1 MCFSLKTNAL
11 CVFLDISTK
20 EHNYKI
26 KFMCL
31 MCFCLKTSAP
41 EFKSEAYIADIFA

>member
-20 EHNYKI
+20 AHNYKI

-31 MCFCLKTSAP
+31 MCFSLKTNALCV
-41 EFKSEAYIADIFA
+41 F